1 MSYLIRSGNNR
12 NDIYFLNS
20 NNTAA
25 SYLHRTSWTG
35 RNSMQWLTINSGNTS
50 PGAVLLQR
58 NGTGRNDIIWDNHI
72 ISFFSFKNY
81 TLSTFVVIGNKY
93 NLVIRDKRFKYY
105 MMVSQYLDNGY
116 DCYETSFSSEDLAFV
131 RVLLFVANNAGESLG
146 IEMNNRYSKMQIS
159 SFTFNIGSISYSASQ
174 IVIDAT
180 TGADMRL
187 GDSVQIL
194 FS

>member
-50 PGAVLLQR
+50 PDAVLLQR

-81 TLSTFVVIGNKY
+81 TLSTFVVTGNKY

-159 SFTFNIGSISYSASQ
+159 SFTFNIGSITYSASQ